1 MATEKAAAVKEKAVA
16 AENKCVRIGIVI
28 LNWNTKDYL
37 QKFLPPLIDSVELFN
52 SSSTACSAEIIVADS
67 ASTDGSLSLLESVF
81 PSIRIIPL
89 DRNYG
94 FTGGYNRAIR
104 ELIDR
109 PSDSPYDLFVL
120 LNSDIEVDRN
130 WLAPL
135 AEWMD
140 AHPDCGACGPKL
152 HSWYEKDKFEYAG
165 AAGGL
170 IDRYGYPFCRG
181 RVMKK
186 LETDRG
192 QYDTPKDV
200 LWITG
205 ACLVVRSEVWVE
217 LGGLDDRFFAHM
229 EEIDLCWRMQ
239 LSGWRV
245 CVVPQSVVW
254 HLGGGTLPAESPWKL
269 YLNYRNNILLLE
281 NNLGRTIGRRPAA
294 LRILLR
300 KGLDLCS
307 ALVYLICGKI
317 EYSKAVLRAHRDA
330 RGLLAAGSQYGP
342 ENNLTGSRPGQHKVC
357 GIYNKCMIPRAL
369 IGSKIDTENI

>member
-1 MATEKAAAVKEKAVA
+1 
-16 AENKCVRIGIVI
+16 
-28 LNWNTKDYL
+28 
-37 QKFLPPLIDSVELFN
+37 
-52 SSSTACSAEIIVADS
+52 
-67 ASTDGSLSLLESVF
+67 
-81 PSIRIIPL
+81 
-89 DRNYG
+89 
-94 FTGGYNRAIR
+94 
-104 ELIDR
+104 
-109 PSDSPYDLFVL
+109 
-120 LNSDIEVDRN
+120 
-130 WLAPL
+130 
-135 AEWMD
+135 
-140 AHPDCGACGPKL
+140 
-152 HSWYEKDKFEYAG
+152 
-165 AAGGL
+165 
-170 IDRYGYPFCRG
+170 
-181 RVMKK
+181 MKK

-205 ACLVVRSEVWVE
+205 ACLVVRSEVWME

-281 NNLGRTIGRRPAA
+281 NNLGRTIGRRSAA
-294 LRILLR
+294 LRILMR

-330 RGLLAAGSQYGP
+330 RGLVAASSQYRP
-342 ENNLTGSRPGQHKVC
+342 ENNLTGSRPGQYKVC

>member
-1 MATEKAAAVKEKAVA
+1 M
-16 AENKCVRIGIVI
+16 RIGIVI

-52 SSSTACSAEIIVADS
+52 SSSTYGSAEIVVADS

-81 PSIRIIPL
+81 PSIRTIPL

-109 PSDSPYDLFVL
+109 PSDSPYNLFVL

-181 RVMKK
+181 RVMRK
-186 LETDRG
+186 LETVRG

-205 ACLVVRSEVWVE
+205 ACLVVRSEVWME

-269 YLNYRNNILLLE
+269 YLN
-281 NNLGRTIGRRPAA
+281 
-294 LRILLR
+294 
-300 KGLDLCS
+300 
-307 ALVYLICGKI
+307 
-317 EYSKAVLRAHRDA
+317 
-330 RGLLAAGSQYGP
+330 
-342 ENNLTGSRPGQHKVC
+342 
-357 GIYNKCMIPRAL
+357 
-369 IGSKIDTENI
+369 